1 MGINVRIQKA
11 PKLKDAIIAQ
21 VKLEKDLKSCMRCRF
36 FYGNNSQC
44 IARKCVR
51 EDMEPV
57 TVIQDK
63 ESKCYGCPYR
73 QSERYCF
80 PCMKKLLGYE
90 EKETQNEIMPEQ
102 EEKKDG

>member
-1 MGINVRIQKA
+1 MVINVRIQKA
-11 PKLKDAIIAQ
+11 PKTKDVIIAQ
-21 VKLEKDLKSCMRCRF
+21 AVLEKDLKSCIRCRF

-51 EDMEPV
+51 EDMEPI
-57 TVIQDK
+57 TAIQDK
-63 ESKCYGCPYR
+63 ESKCYECPYR

-80 PCMKKLLGYE
+80 PCMKKLLGHE
-90 EKETQNEIMPEQ
+90 EKEIQNEIKPEQ